1 MRSRDNEKKRKENS
15 NDLHRR
21 LGFCLRDSTT
31 RVRMSHGVG
40 RVKIG
45 RNGTAGLFNYKR
57 VIIVRRRNR
66 SRLFI
71 FHTVVGDA
79 LLAAVWAI
87 AKSMKL
93 KVDINDHAAPNLCF
107 EDASGKIRHLS

>member
-1 MRSRDNEKKRKENS
+1 MRSRDKEKKERENS
-15 NDLHRR
+15 NALHLR
-21 LGFCLRDSTT
+21 LGSASGFDDES
-31 RVRMSHGVG
+31 SNEHGVG
-40 RVKIG
+40 RVRTG
-45 RNGTAGLFNYKR
+45 EHRTAGLFNYKR

-66 SRLFI
+66 LRLGI

-87 AKSMKL
+87 AKSMNL

>member
-1 MRSRDNEKKRKENS
+1 MRSLDKEKKERETPTTCTCVWG
-15 NDLHRR
+15 L
-21 LGFCLRDSTT
+21 LEDSTT
-31 RVRMSHGVG
+31 RVRMNELGGH
-40 RVKIG
+40 R
-45 RNGTAGLFNYKR
+45 TAELFNYKR

-66 SRLFI
+66 LRLGI

-87 AKSMKL
+87 AKSMNL

>member
-1 MRSRDNEKKRKENS
+1 MKAV
-15 NDLHRR
+15 H
-21 LGFCLRDSTT
+21 
-31 RVRMSHGVG
+31 
-40 RVKIG
+40 
-45 RNGTAGLFNYKR
+45 
-57 VIIVRRRNR
+57 
-66 SRLFI
+66 

-79 LLAAVWAI
+79 LPAAVWAI